1 MPSMQLLQITGFFSK
16 ISNVFH
22 LKPAMK
28 QAGKRGAKFVPI
40 VVPAFCLTVFP
51 RNCHI
56 SFFNITAATS
66 SKEPFEILL
75 FLISKTYEERDMLGL
90 RPTMSIVQ
98 RITPLDNL
106 H

>member
-1 MPSMQLLQITGFFSK
+1 MPYMQLLQINGLFSK

-40 VVPAFCLTVFP
+40 TVPVFCLTVFP

-56 SFFNITAATS
+56 LFFNITAATS
-66 SKEPFEILL
+66 SKESDFVVPNFQKLTKRE
-75 FLISKTYEERDMLGL
+75 T
-90 RPTMSIVQ
+90 
-98 RITPLDNL
+98 
-106 H
+106 